1 MARKGTLNF
10 ASRMRVAYGKSL
22 TVLTREL
29 GPFIS
34 PGYYAVRVSGF
45 SCGLARSFLMDR
57 PQLPLPLSIHA
68 CHGFPFPCPCRSHTA
83 HCGFGPPVRSVPFL
97 CERSVAFVLLFF
109 IFPLSSA
116 SPEGGRGS
124 VSFARKAKFGRICVV
139 CVSGDLRLS
148 AFLSLGMILRSSY
161 VCVCLCLVGGKPNA
175 AQLPANSRLPAM
187 NDRWWEADS
196 HWAQG
201 AAYMTVANVKGTI
214 KKRVCVC
221 AAKKKRGR
229 DKNPPLH
236 TYTQARARARKAGP
250 WKTITF
256 ITCATRP
263 NVCFLQV
270 SYGSI
275 NGHRIG
281 SASCAARAGRG
292 SGEHQHPGRPGVRYR
307 VRENE

>member
-1 MARKGTLNF
+1 
-10 ASRMRVAYGKSL
+10 MRVAYGKSL

-57 PQLPLPLSIHA
+57 PQLHLPLSIHA
-68 CHGFPFPCPCRSHTA
+68 WHGFPFPCPCRSHTA

-116 SPEGGRGS
+116 GGRAG
-124 VSFARKAKFGRICVV
+124 VGVICPQGEVWANMCGV

-161 VCVCLCLVGGKPNA
+161 VCVCLCVVGGKPNA

-221 AAKKKRGR
+221 SKKKNVAAT
-229 DKNPPLH
+229 KTLPYMH
-236 TYTQARARARKAGP
+236 THKRERARAKPVRGK
-250 WKTITF
+250 
-256 ITCATRP
+256 RSHS
-263 NVCFLQV
+263 L
-270 SYGSI
+270 
-275 NGHRIG
+275 H
-281 SASCAARAGRG
+281 AR
-292 SGEHQHPGRPGVRYR
+292 R
-307 VRENE
+307 VRMYVSCR